1 VEKEKERS
9 GGKRRGPKNSTNFA
23 LPYLPAKYPY
33 ATALLTLLLLL
44 LLLLPACL
52 PAASY
57 GNRWVRTAQ
66 EMATG

>member
-1 VEKEKERS
+1 MEKEKERS

-33 ATALLTLLLLL
+33 ATALLTLLLLP
-44 LLLLPACL
+44 PACL

-66 EMATG
+66 EMARG